1 MGQSIIVLWD
11 NQAKAD
17 LKIIHDFIA
26 IHSRVG
32 AKNVVQDIL
41 NQCKK
46 IHFTEQYPV
55 DEILGSPYRK
65 MFVRKYK
72 IIYKVQTETEIRIL
86 QLFDTRQNPNLIK
99 K

>member
-1 MGQSIIVLWD
+1 MVKSIVVLWD

-26 IHSRVG
+26 VHSREG
-32 AKNVVQDIL
+32 AKNVIMDIL
-41 NQCKK
+41 NQCKN
-46 IHFTEQYPV
+46 IHFREQYPV

-65 MFVRKYK
+65 MIVRNYK
-72 IIYKVQTETEIRIL
+72 IIYKVQSETEIRIL